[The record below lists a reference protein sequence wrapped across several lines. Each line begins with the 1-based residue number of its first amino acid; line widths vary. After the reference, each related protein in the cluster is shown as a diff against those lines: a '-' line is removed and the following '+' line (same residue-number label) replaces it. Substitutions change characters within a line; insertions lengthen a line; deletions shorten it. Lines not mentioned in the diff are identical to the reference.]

1 MVKLQ
6 MSQKRY
12 FITVPAKVVNLLKW
26 QKGDV
31 IELESDL
38 KGRLYL
44 EKKRQEP

>member
-6 MSQKRY
+6 MSQNRY
-12 FITVPAKVVNLLKW
+12 FITVPAKVVNLLRW

-31 IELESDL
+31 IDLESDL

-44 EKKRQEP
+44 EKKKPEV